1 MVFLNGKEYELAN
14 KTLATVLDDFKFD
27 IRTIAVEINEEII
40 SKTTFNETILKD
52 GDVVEVV
59 SFVGGG

>member
-14 KTLATVLDDFKFD
+14 KSLATVLDDFKFD
-27 IRTIAVEINEEII
+27 VRTIAVEINEEII

>member
-1 MVFLNGKEYELAN
+1 MVVVNGKELPIEGMQLQEYLEKNDYKLE
-14 KTLATVLDDFKFD
+14 
-27 IRTIAVEINEEII
+27 RIAVEINEEIVPKKQYN
-40 SKTTFNETILKD
+40 SVTFKD

>member
-1 MVFLNGKEYELAN
+1 MVFLNGKEYELVN
-14 KTLATVLDDFKFD
+14 KNLAIVLDDFKFD
-27 IRTIAVEINEEII
+27 IKTIAVEVNEEIVPK
-40 SKTTFNETILKD
+40 STYDQTILKD